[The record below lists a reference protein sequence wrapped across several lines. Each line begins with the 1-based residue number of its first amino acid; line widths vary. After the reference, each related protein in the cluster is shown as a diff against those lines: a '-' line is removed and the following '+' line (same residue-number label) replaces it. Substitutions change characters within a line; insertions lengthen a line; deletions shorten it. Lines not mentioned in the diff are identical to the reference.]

1 MRTAEI
7 SRTSDTRRSVREG
20 VALAAS
26 ALALDRSRSVIVSDL
41 TAEGALLDGRD
52 LPMPG
57 EDLLVVVGSL
67 ETFAKVVWRTG
78 EKAGILFD
86 DAMPEE
92 NLAQMKQEGEWMTV
106 AGWYR

>member
-1 MRTAEI
+1 MRTPEI
-7 SRTSDTRRSVREG
+7 RTSDTRRSAREG

-41 TAEGALLDGRD
+41 SAEGALLDGRD
-52 LPMPG
+52 LPMPD
-57 EDLLVVVGSL
+57 EDMLVVIGSL

-86 DAMPEE
+86 EPIPEE
-92 NLAQMKQEGEWMTV
+92 NIARMKKEADWMKA
-106 AGWYR
+106 AG

>member
-1 MRTAEI
+1 MRSAEMVI
-7 SRTSDTRRSVREG
+7 RSDTRRSIRQG

-41 TAEGALLDGRD
+41 TPEGALLDGRD
-52 LPMPG
+52 LPMPN

-67 ETFAKVVWRTG
+67 ETFAKVIWRTG

-86 DAMPEE
+86 EVIPEE
-92 NLAQMKQEGEWMTV
+92 KLAKMKKEAEWMTV

>member
-1 MRTAEI
+1 MLAVELP
-7 SRTSDTRRSVREG
+7 RTSDTRRSVREG

-26 ALALDRSRSVIVSDL
+26 AFALGRSRSVIVSDL
-41 TAEGALLDGRD
+41 SGEGALLDGRD

-57 EDLLVVVGSL
+57 EDLLMIVGSL
-67 ETFAKVVWRTG
+67 ESFGKVVWRTG

-86 DAMPEE
+86 EAIHEADIAR
-92 NLAQMKQEGEWMTV
+92 MKKEADWMSA